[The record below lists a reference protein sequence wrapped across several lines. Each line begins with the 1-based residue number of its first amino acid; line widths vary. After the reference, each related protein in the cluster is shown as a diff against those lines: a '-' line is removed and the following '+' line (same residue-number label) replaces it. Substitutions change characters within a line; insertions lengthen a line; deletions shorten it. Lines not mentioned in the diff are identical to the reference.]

1 METNWQTSPVAE
13 GHKVIEITA
22 AARRMLFILNNI
34 AFVPVAIHNSS
45 FFFSYSPRDQ
55 VSFWTPPPSIFKTL
69 DSKLPCFLTPLLCD
83 KAPDGGLL
91 SQYFLIVPMMEVAT
105 SKLQKGGVQLL
116 CCKRPYRGFPKEFQ
130 EGEDIHISLFLSFCS
145 MYIHWCSLDHLAN
158 FTVQYPRAHL
168 KI

>member
-55 VSFWTPPPSIFKTL
+55 VPPSIFKTL

-91 SQYFLIVPMMEVAT
+91 SQYFLIVSMMEVAT

>member
-13 GHKVIEITA
+13 GHKVIEITT

-45 FFFSYSPRDQ
+45 FFFHILPVTRSN
-55 VSFWTPPPSIFKTL
+55 FGPPPSIFKTL

>member
-55 VSFWTPPPSIFKTL
+55 VSFWTPPK
-69 DSKLPCFLTPLLCD
+69 
-83 KAPDGGLL
+83 
-91 SQYFLIVPMMEVAT
+91 YFQDT
-105 SKLQKGGVQLL
+105 
-116 CCKRPYRGFPKEFQ
+116 R
-130 EGEDIHISLFLSFCS
+130 
-145 MYIHWCSLDHLAN
+145 
-158 FTVQYPRAHL
+158 
-168 KI
+168 

>member
-13 GHKVIEITA
+13 GHKVIEITT

-45 FFFSYSPRDQ
+45 FFFHILPVTRSHFGP
-55 VSFWTPPPSIFKTL
+55 PPPSIFKTL

>member
-13 GHKVIEITA
+13 GHKVIEITT

-45 FFFSYSPRDQ
+45 FFFHILPVTRSH
-55 VSFWTPPPSIFKTL
+55 FGTPPSIFKTL